1 MGAVG
6 EQWGKCKAV
15 PAPVL
20 WARAGGTD
28 GNTQEDRTEEQQ
40 EEQQEE
46 QPRRIGLAGAGG
58 ATRGINQRQWWA
70 PWRLFFFGMWL

>member
-1 MGAVG
+1 VGAVG

-20 WARAGGTD
+20 WARAGGSD
-28 GNTQEDRTEEQQ
+28 GNTQ

-46 QPRRIGLAGAGG
+46 QPRRIGLARVGG
-58 ATRGINQRQWWA
+58 TA
-70 PWRLFFFGMWL
+70 

>member
-6 EQWGKCKAV
+6 EQWNKYKAM

-20 WARAGGTD
+20 WARAGGLD
-28 GNTQEDRTEEQQ
+28 GNTQ

-58 ATRGINQRQWWA
+58 ATRGIKQRQWWA
-70 PWRLFFFGMWL
+70 PWRLFFFDMWL